1 MFAVYATPK
10 KINIIKKLLNKKGMK
25 IRETKVPEYIL
36 VKDNPSS
43 LIPDSLKETVKV
55 MKLENGYFGILK
67 EANVLKDV
75 LESGNF
81 QKGDPVKIIDG
92 DYRDFAG
99 IITEVRQNDLYKVE
113 ISVWGKIIKDLV
125 FAEQM
130 DLARRHRKGPKLKM
144 LKEK

>member
-10 KINIIKKLLNKKGMK
+10 KINIIKKLLNKKGLK

-55 MKLENGYFGILK
+55 MKLENEYFGILK

-130 DLARRHRKGPKLKM
+130 ERTKVSI
-144 LKEK
+144 

>member
-1 MFAVYATPK
+1 MFAIYSTPK
-10 KINIIKKLLNKKGMK
+10 KINIVKKLLKEKGMK

-43 LIPDSLKETVKV
+43 LIPDSLKDIVKV
-55 MKLENGYFGILK
+55 MEFESGYFGILK

-99 IITEVRQNDLYKVE
+99 IITEVRENDLYKVE
-113 ISVWGKIIKDLV
+113 ISVWGKIINDLV

-130 DLARRHRKGPKLKM
+130 ERTKVTI
-144 LKEK
+144 

>member
-1 MFAVYATPK
+1 MFAVYSTPK
-10 KINIIKKLLNKKGMK
+10 KINILKKLLKGKGMK

-43 LIPDSLKETVKV
+43 LIPDSLKEVVKV

-75 LESGNF
+75 LESDNYK
-81 QKGDPVKIIDG
+81 KGDPVKIIDG

-99 IITEVRQNDLYKVE
+99 IVTEVRQNGLYKVE
-113 ISVWGKIIKDLV
+113 ISVWGKIINDLV
-125 FAEQM
+125 SAEQM
-130 DLARRHRKGPKLKM
+130 ERTKVTI
-144 LKEK
+144 